1 MSNSLSKVDFS
12 FEPEERTQAGM
23 VSGQTLSP
31 TKRDDGRFELSYDSG
46 EKIGLIPNA
55 VIDRL
60 GNSKFI
66 MTVNKDC
73 RTVDVTIVTAGKV
86 AGTAINTGINAWAGC
101 LCLVLFVVL
110 AVFMLA
116 TCSSML

>member
-1 MSNSLSKVDFS
+1 MGNNLDKVDFS
-12 FEPEERTQAGM
+12 FEPEERTQVGM
-23 VSGQTLSP
+23 VSGQTLLP

-46 EKIGLIPNA
+46 EKIGLMPSA

-66 MTVNKDC
+66 MAVNKDC

-86 AGTAINTGINAWAGC
+86 AGTVINTGLNAWAGC
-101 LCLVLFVVL
+101 LCLILFIIV
-110 AVFMLA
+110 AGFMLA
-116 TCSSML
+116 TCASMF